1 VTRKPGT
8 GSRAATV
15 IPITGQAPRRTAAYR
30 ERNSTADRALGI
42 LSMFNDE
49 RTALAATEVASHL
62 NVARSTAYRYLQSL
76 VQSGFIEE
84 AANGRF
90 QLGTRILEL
99 GRLARRGNSLSAIV
113 LPVMRELAQST
124 GETVLLTRLAG
135 TSVIC
140 LERADAAERALRI
153 SYEPGQVLP
162 TNAGASAHVLLAWL
176 DEPDLSRIISATTF
190 TRFTGKTIADGER
203 LRKRLAETRAQG
215 YAISQGELDTDV
227 LGIAAPIRS
236 ANGKVIAGISIAA
249 LASRIPSQRLELVV
263 SDVRAASERIT
274 SRLELLEV

>member
-1 VTRKPGT
+1 
-8 GSRAATV
+8 
-15 IPITGQAPRRTAAYR
+15 
-30 ERNSTADRALGI
+30 
-42 LSMFNDE
+42 MFNDE

-140 LERADAAERALRI
+140 LERADATERALRI
-153 SYEPGQVLP
+153 SYEPGQILP

-203 LRKRLAETRAQG
+203 LRKRLAETRALG

-249 LASRIPSQRLELVV
+249 LASRIPSQRLEPAV

-274 SRLELLEV
+274 SRLDLFEV